1 MLKRLIRLLR
11 HPASVV
17 WVSLALAM
25 AISAVAVWA
34 AVEMQHD
41 AMRRANETAQ
51 NVSLLI
57 ERDTARNLELYDLS
71 LKAVIGGLHEP
82 GVMKLAPQMRQR
94 VLFDSSAMAQDLGSL
109 FVIDVHGNVVAD
121 SRAVP
126 PRRVN
131 VSDRDYFKVHRD
143 SPNVGLY
150 VSRPFKPRL
159 TAGDTSIAL
168 SRRLSNPDG
177 SFAGIVVGT
186 MRLAYFRRLF
196 EGTNLGE
203 RGSITLMLTDGTVL
217 MRRPLRAWMVGVN
230 LAGSDN
236 FNAFQGAPEG
246 RFFAQSAID
255 GVDRWYVYR
264 HIHGFP
270 MILSVGQAIDDIDAE
285 WRRRAWIIGVLTVL
299 LDVAIVAL
307 AVLFSQQLR
316 RRIAMEDRLRVLAR
330 TDGLTG
336 INNRRAFDERANT
349 EWRRARRSG
358 RPLSALICDIDHFK
372 TYNDRYG
379 HAAGDDA
386 LTAVAGC
393 IASYARRPGDSAA
406 RYGGEEFTVLLAETA
421 ERDAMRL
428 AQQIRAAV
436 EALKLRHAGNPRGV
450 LTVSIGV
457 AGTDEH
463 TFGTLSELLE
473 AADAALYRAKADGR
487 NCVRQARALEAV
499 SSMVPPTASETTPQ
513 LTTESA
519 KETEGAASKVQQ
531 DPHTESL
538 S

>member
-17 WVSLALAM
+17 WVSLVLATT
-25 AISAVAVWA
+25 ISAVAVWA

-71 LKAVIGGLHEP
+71 LKAVIDGLHAP
-82 GVMKLAPQMRQR
+82 GVMKLAPRMRQL
-94 VLFDSSAMAQDLGSL
+94 VLFDSSAMAQDMGSL

-131 VSDRDYFKVHRD
+131 IADRDYFKVHRD

-159 TAGDTSIAL
+159 TAGDMSIAL

-186 MRLAYFRRLF
+186 MRLSYFRRLF

-230 LAGSDN
+230 LSGSDN
-236 FNAFQGAPEG
+236 FNAFQAAPEG
-246 RFFAQSAID
+246 RFFAPSAVD
-255 GVDRWYVYR
+255 GVERWYVYR
-264 HIHGFP
+264 RINGFP
-270 MILSVGQAIDDIDAE
+270 LILSVGQSTADIDAE
-285 WRRRAWIIGVLTVL
+285 WRRRAWIIGFLTVL

-316 RRIAMEDRLRVLAR
+316 RRIAMEDRLRVLVR

-336 INNRRAFDERANT
+336 INNRRAFDERANS
-349 EWRRARRSG
+349 EWRRAKRSG
-358 RPLSALICDIDHFK
+358 RPLSALIFDIDYFK

-393 IASYARRPGDSAA
+393 LASYARRPGDCAA
-406 RYGGEEFTVLLAETA
+406 RYGGEEFAVLLAETH

-436 EALKLRHAGNPRGV
+436 EALKLRHASNPLGV

-463 TFGTLSELLE
+463 AFGTLPELLE
-473 AADAALYRAKADGR
+473 AADAALYRAKAEGR
-487 NCVRQARALEAV
+487 NCVRSPEAPEGGTDGAAEGAPRVAVANAREAARAV
-499 SSMVPPTASETTPQ
+499 SKDQRDLHV
-513 LTTESA
+513 
-519 KETEGAASKVQQ
+519 
-531 DPHTESL
+531 ESL